1 MLLPTVI
8 FSGGHKCDVF
18 MISTIAYRP
27 ATCKQGIMISVS
39 RPGSIAAICVWF
51 GSTPRSGSAE
61 ITGVLWPQKCVFSSI
76 HPSVRPVHELCYS
89 SRCFSVCGRGMVSIQ
104 LANIRNTQMKKNTKE
119 EPSLPGTKRSTR
131 KITSLVGS
139 GYRGLTVMVRVRL
152 SG

>member
-76 HPSVRPVHELCYS
+76 HPSVLFTS
-89 SRCFSVCGRGMVSIQ
+89 SVTQADAFQCVAGGWSASSWLTFVIARWKKHQGRAVPAGH
-104 LANIRNTQMKKNTKE
+104 K
-119 EPSLPGTKRSTR
+119 
-131 KITSLVGS
+131 TSNSENNVP
-139 GYRGLTVMVRVRL
+139 RWQRL
-152 SG
+152 QGFNCDG